1 MTTRRNF
8 IKIIGGGVVFA
19 ASAVAGVTAFPPFL
33 PDAAAA
39 WRNPGKGETDIRRKA
54 LSYALLAPN
63 PHNMQPWLADLSTPD
78 TVVLSLDTERLLP
91 ATDPY
96 GRQIVI
102 GCGAFL
108 ELLVL
113 AANAHGAD
121 VQIRLWPQGEPDN
134 YLDARPFAS
143 VTFSDASPVKDP
155 LFDQILVRRTN
166 REIYDATRVPDANDL
181 GTILSSAELAADL
194 QGNFTNEAG
203 KVAALRD
210 IVWRGWLLEMHT
222 QTTLAESVNVMRIGD
237 RAIAAHRDGL
247 TLGGPMMNLLGAS
260 GLITREALLDPNSSA
275 NAQGAA
281 MWKKMADSAPAFI
294 WISSNDNSR
303 RTQIAA
309 GRAYAR
315 LNLAATARGL
325 SLHPWSMALQEYSEM
340 ADLYAEQQAF
350 VGATSAAPVQ
360 MLARIGYA
368 RAIPPAP
375 RRGLEALL
383 KV

>member
-8 IKIIGGGVVFA
+8 IKIIGGGVVLA
-19 ASAVAGVTAFPPFL
+19 AGTVAGVTAFPPFL

-39 WRNPGKGETDIRRKA
+39 WRNPGKGQTDIRRKA

-63 PHNMQPWLADLSTPD
+63 PHNMQPWLADLSTPN
-78 TVVLSLDTERLLP
+78 TVILSLDTERLLP
-91 ATDPY
+91 STDPH

-121 VQIRLWPQGEPDN
+121 VRIRLWPQGEPTT
-134 YLDARPFAS
+134 YLDARPFAT
-143 VTFSDASPVKDP
+143 VTFSEASPVKDK
-155 LFDQILVRRTN
+155 LFDQILARRTN
-166 REIYDATRVPDANDL
+166 REVYDSARVPEAGDL
-181 GTILSSAELAADL
+181 RAILSAAELADSID
-194 QGNFTNEAG
+194 GNFTNETG

-222 QTTLAESVNVMRIGD
+222 QAALAESVNVMRIGD

-260 GLITREALLDPNSSA
+260 GFITREALLDPDSSA

-281 MWKKMADSAPAFI
+281 MWKKMSDSAPAFI
-294 WISSNDNSR
+294 WISSDDNSR
-303 RTQIAA
+303 RTQISA

-315 LNLAATARGL
+315 LNLAAIAHGL
-325 SLHPWSMALQEYSEM
+325 SVHPWSMALQEYPEM
-340 ADLYAEQQAF
+340 ADLYAEQQTF
-350 VGATSAAPVQ
+350 LGATSAAPVQ

-368 RAIPPAP
+368 PAIPPAP